1 VDTAATGLHL
11 AEISRQV
18 PPGAHGVV
26 VLDKAGWHAA
36 GNLAIPGNLTLLPL
50 PSYSPEL
57 NPVEN
62 VWQYLRQNQ
71 LSLRVW
77 PDYDAIVATCCEA
90 WNTLMAMPDRLHSI
104 TRREWAITVSN

>member
-18 PPGAHGVV
+18 APGAHGVV

-57 NPVEN
+57 
-62 VWQYLRQNQ
+62 VWGCPCQALGIAAPPWLQARPCG
-71 LSLRVW
+71 LALVG
-77 PDYDAIVATCCEA
+77 A
-90 WNTLMAMPDRLHSI
+90 
-104 TRREWAITVSN
+104 